1 MVAWDPRRGSRSPA
15 CLTQMRERR
24 SICRKLSRTDLY
36 LQFGPHWRPAVFAPG
51 TAPDGIA
58 MEQLHPL
65 RSEHPSRRVIES
77 RRWAFSIVLPAI
89 AAVLLLIVVRVKLRG
104 EELPTVL
111 MVAVATGFVAVTL
124 LGTRF
129 LIRALREHRE
139 SEARLQQMASN
150 IQEIFWMI
158 DAESKKALYV
168 NEAYETITGR
178 SCQSLTDNPTS
189 YEELVHPEDR
199 AKVLTKLEE
208 ATRTGHFNERFRI
221 VSAHGEVHWVTVHGF
236 PVRDAAGKIWRLV
249 GTAQEITEQK
259 RAEDQVAKNLATAE
273 AARAEAEALR
283 KATLALTQDL
293 HMDFVMDALL
303 RSLEE
308 LIPYT
313 CARVLVPEGG
323 PHVLAL
329 GERLLPEP
337 AKTSSRYRP
346 GYPLTLIADKS
357 PFLKR
362 ILEDRKS
369 ILIVDTKHEEQ
380 WQSFKGHSH
389 LRSWLSVPLVAS
401 DEYLGFL
408 SVGHEE
414 PNRYTQEH
422 LRRAELLAI
431 PAAVAI
437 QNARLFARADIFA
450 SELQRRLADLRKAE
464 NALARSEGDRQLSEE
479 KFQKVFR
486 SSPIP
491 FSITTLKEGR
501 FLDVN
506 AAFERRYGYAREEA
520 LGHTVHE
527 LRIWEDPADR
537 VLMIEQLQRGG
548 PIRNVITRLR
558 TKSGEVKTYGV
569 LC

>member
-1 MVAWDPRRGSRSPA
+1 
-15 CLTQMRERR
+15 
-24 SICRKLSRTDLY
+24 
-36 LQFGPHWRPAVFAPG
+36 
-51 TAPDGIA
+51 
-58 MEQLHPL
+58 MEQLDPL
-65 RSEHPSRRVIES
+65 RAQHPSGRVTAS
-77 RRWAFSIVLPAI
+77 RRWTFSIVLPAV
-89 AAVLLLIVVRVKLRG
+89 AAVLLLIVVRAKLRG
-104 EELPTVL
+104 EDVPTVL
-111 MVAVATGFVAVTL
+111 MVAVATGLVAVML

-139 SEARLQQMASN
+139 SEARFQQMASN

-158 DAESKKALYV
+158 DAETKKALYV
-168 NEAYETITGR
+168 NDAYQTITGR

-189 YEELVHPEDR
+189 YEDVIHPDER
-199 AKVLTKLEE
+199 AHVLAKLDE
-208 ATRTGHFNERFRI
+208 ATRTGQFNERFRI
-221 VSAHGEVHWVTVHGF
+221 VSTHGEERWVTVHGF

-259 RAEDQVAKNLATAE
+259 KAEDQVVKNLTIAE
-273 AARAEAEALR
+273 AARAEADALR

-329 GERLLPEP
+329 GERV
-337 AKTSSRYRP
+337 RP
-346 GYPLTLIADKS
+346 GKPKPSLPTPLTFTTDEA
-357 PFLKR
+357 PFMR
-362 ILEDRKS
+362 S
-369 ILIVDTKHEEQ
+369 ILDDQKSVLIPDTKQEKD
-380 WQSFKGHSH
+380 WRTFKGHSH
-389 LRSWLSVPLVAS
+389 LRSWLSVPLIAS
-401 DEYLGFL
+401 DQYLGCL
-408 SVGHEE
+408 SVGHVH
-414 PNRYTQEH
+414 PNMYTKEH

-437 QNARLFARADIFA
+437 QNARLFSCTEIYA
-450 SELQRRLADLRKAE
+450 SELEKRLGDLRQAE
-464 NALARSEGDRQLSEE
+464 TALAQAQGDQRISDE

-491 FSITTLKEGR
+491 FSITTVKEGR
-501 FLDVN
+501 FIDVN
-506 AAFERRYGYAREEA
+506 AAFERRYGYAREEL

-537 VLMIEQLQRGG
+537 MLMVEQLQRSG

-558 TKSGEVKTYGV
+558 TKSGEVKLTAYSADRIQFDGQSCILAV
-569 LC
+569 SEDLPEYDKEKVN